1 MGKKDRKSIQPS
13 SSNTSLADLE
23 EESMKS
29 DNEKIQKKL
38 QLEPTDSVLY
48 SLKCRKKQ
56 RHGILA
62 ITEQHLHFY
71 SSLLGTTKKKKIAF
85 DAIAKIELVEKDGGV
100 KIIKNSG
107 ESITFHFKQNETAH
121 LLIEGQWEASGNNP
135 NMRLTESS
143 VGSKQLYNTPT
154 SSALHKHFELPETEI
169 LKLDVPCSFKTT
181 FKHYGKLYLTQN
193 YICFYSHFITSHTRR
208 VIKIRNIITISKP
221 EKKNRHSILIETKT
235 ESFLFSSFQDRE
247 KIYDFMVEL
256 YNDSKNDTT
265 SLPPTPNLR
274 SRRNSL
280 SGSLSGVPSRGHSRS
295 GSVDNQSPIGVE
307 NTITFASVIP
317 VTDSTLNSTNNNN
330 SNNNNNTQTN
340 GFRRVSVS
348 LTPNNNNNNT
358 SQPST
363 PKTHSRNNSVN
374 KDKSHVVPP
383 SPPTP
388 LSSSVK
394 TVTTTNNNNGPSS
407 TTIVVPASEKI
418 ANRIEKVDNVIPKQ
432 DELNLKQKELIKEKD
447 EKKNQ
452 KAKRRVC
459 CFSLF

>member
-1 MGKKDRKSIQPS
+1 MQPS
-13 SSNTSLADLE
+13 SSNTSLADME
-23 EESMKS
+23 EESMRS

-143 VGSKQLYNTPT
+143 MGSKQLYTTPT
-154 SSALHKHFELPETEI
+154 SSALHKHFELPETEV

-221 EKKNRHSILIETKT
+221 EKKNRHSILVETKT

-247 KIYDFMVEL
+247 KVYDFMVNL
-256 YNDSKNDTT
+256 YNDSKNDTS

-280 SGSLSGVPSRGHSRS
+280 SGSLSGVPSKSHSRS
-295 GSVDNQSPIGVE
+295 GSVDQQSPMVE

-317 VTDSTLNSTNNNN
+317 ISDLNNSSNNNNNNNGNNGFRKVSNASSTLSPNNNN
-330 SNNNNNTQTN
+330 SNNNNN
-340 GFRRVSVS
+340 
-348 LTPNNNNNNT
+348 NNS

-374 KDKSHVVPP
+374 KDKQSNIPP

-394 TVTTTNNNNGPSS
+394 TVSSPSTNNNVPSS
-407 TTIVVPASEKI
+407 TTVVVPASEKI

-432 DELNLKQKELIKEKD
+432 DTLNLKQKELIKEKD
-447 EKKNQ
+447 DKDKTNQ